1 MKIELNKP
9 LYIHELGKRDN
20 QEDAITQWNNRLFI
34 VCDGM
39 GGHNHS
45 EIASQTFSGALA
57 QWFEEN
63 ITVSDAEF
71 TDEQLSD
78 AIEFAYDQL
87 DLVNNSED
95 LWRMGTTLTLLYIH
109 ARGITAAHIGDS
121 RIYHLRPSE
130 GIIYQSRDHSLV
142 FEKYRAGEISYDEM
156 ATHPKKNVITRA
168 VTPGEENR
176 AHPDIVHITDIKPG
190 DYFYMCSDGM
200 LEQMNNGKLMEL
212 FSSEASDEE
221 KREILIRETSDN
233 SDNHT
238 AWILHVKSVRK
249 EAGDVPEELDEE
261 RTSNYNAIFIQKKI
275 NSERNS
281 LEHVQAADEGDVIV
295 VGNAATG
302 QRQQRAASANSNL
315 TKQKKTKRN
324 SLIWIMLSILVISAI
339 TVEVVRLSNK
349 ESKEK
354 VTEKKKET
362 GTTIEKAYTPKGNP
376 GTTNTFPRTGSDA
389 NGKPNTNES
398 NNGTNEGSPGKKTN
412 GEEVSGGDNKKDPA
426 NKTKKSI
433 PDNPPKGKDSDEQKK
448 TGPAPSDDTET
459 FDSATPK
466 DAQNALDAIN
476 KGGKGNE

>member
-281 LEHVQAADEGDVIV
+281 LEHIQAADEGDVIV

-339 TVEVVRLSNK
+339 TVRVVCFSNK

-354 VTEKKKET
+354 VTVTVTETETKKEKVKIT
-362 GTTIEKAYTPKGNP
+362 SDTNRVHRGGTPNNSNQNYKEVSDVKGTAEIQKP
-376 GTTNTFPRTGSDA
+376 ERTTNHAELKKNAKERPAISAEDKNGSKINKNENKNDEKGGI
-389 NGKPNTNES
+389 GK
-398 NNGTNEGSPGKKTN
+398 
-412 GEEVSGGDNKKDPA
+412 EEKND
-426 NKTKKSI
+426 TKKVTKGTSI
-433 PDNPPKGKDSDEQKK
+433 EDAKSTVDRIMEED
-448 TGPAPSDDTET
+448 
-459 FDSATPK
+459 PK
-466 DAQNALDAIN
+466 D
-476 KGGKGNE
+476 E

>member
-63 ITVSDAEF
+63 ITDSDAEF

-238 AWILHVKSVRK
+238 AWILHVKAVRK

-339 TVEVVRLSNK
+339 TVGVVCFSNK

-362 GTTIEKAYTPKGNP
+362 GTTIVKTYTLKGNDD
-376 GTTNTFPRTGSDA
+376 TTNTSRNTYSDA
-389 NGKPNTNES
+389 NRKPNTNEP
-398 NNGTNEGSPGKKTN
+398 NNGTNEGSPGINSN
-412 GEEVSGGDNKKDPA
+412 GKEVSERDNGPKPGTD
-426 NKTKKSI
+426 KS
-433 PDNPPKGKDSDEQKK
+433 KGNVSEEQKK
-448 TGPAPSDDTET
+448 AGTAPSDDTET
-459 FDSATPK
+459 FDNATPT
-466 DAQNALDAIN
+466 DAQKAVDSIR
-476 KGGKGNE
+476 KRGGKDNE